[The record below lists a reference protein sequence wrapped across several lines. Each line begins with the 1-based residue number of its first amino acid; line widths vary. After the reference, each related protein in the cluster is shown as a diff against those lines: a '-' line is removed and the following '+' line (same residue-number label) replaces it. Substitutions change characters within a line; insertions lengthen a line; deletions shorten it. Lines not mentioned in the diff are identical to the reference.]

1 MPIFVYF
8 ICTCDFFEEVSFGS
22 EIVGSKIMKVEILI
36 FRSLFKKFYFFS
48 LMAVRMLLCWHRH
61 RLFWWLSLPYA
72 IVFSWTLSN
81 LYLLFFSR
89 YSNDVTS
96 LPFLLEILTVLPE
109 EVHSRS
115 LRIGANRRT
124 EIIEDLAFYSST
136 VVSLLVSRFEMLSC
150 CLWAKNYSGYL

>member
-8 ICTCDFFEEVSFGS
+8 ICTCDFFRR
-22 EIVGSKIMKVEILI
+22 SKFWKWNCGIRDYAGQNFDFQIPFQKVISI
-36 FRSLFKKFYFFS
+36 FFS
-48 LMAVRMLLCWHRH
+48 LMAVRMLLCWHR
-61 RLFWWLSLPYA
+61 LFWWLSLSYM
-72 IVFSWTLSN
+72 IVFFRTLSN

-124 EIIEDLAFYSST
+124 EIIEDLAYYSST